1 MMINKAFCSLVDMV
15 VKQLIKIL
23 CINAHKTDASPKDI
37 KISSTPKAEVT
48 KIHHKIGQDLDG

>member
-48 KIHHKIGQDLDG
+48 KIHLKIG